1 MEHAIAQWQC
11 VKIFYTKI
19 HPNLLRNMG
28 SIASNSMKQNMPDT
42 ELTFVELLFSQQH
55 FINNSHSELHNNSVQ
70 NSVTDIKSHIHRQ
83 TNMVSQL
90 FF

>member
-1 MEHAIAQWQC
+1 

-28 SIASNSMKQNMPDT
+28 SIDSNSIKQSMPDT
-42 ELTFVELLFSQQH
+42 KLTFVELLFSQH
-55 FINNSHSELHNNSVQ
+55 FINNSHSESHNNSVQ
-70 NSVTDIKSHIHRQ
+70 DSVTDIKSQIDRQ

-90 FF
+90 FFLT